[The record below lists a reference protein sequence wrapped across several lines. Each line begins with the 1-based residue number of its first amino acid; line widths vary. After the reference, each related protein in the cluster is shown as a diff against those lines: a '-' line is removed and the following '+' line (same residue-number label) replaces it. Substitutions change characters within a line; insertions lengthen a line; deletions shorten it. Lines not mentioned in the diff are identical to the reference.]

1 MATGPRYK
9 VPMRRRREVRTD
21 YHQRLRLLKSGKPR
35 LVARVSNRHVRA
47 QLITPGPD
55 GDETHV
61 AASSE
66 HLSEYGWEAPTGN
79 LPSAYLTGY
88 LAGMRAIEAGLDEAV
103 LDIGLNTATPGNKVF
118 VVQEGA
124 IDAGVSIPHNES
136 VLADWSRN
144 RGEHI
149 AAYAEQRDEP
159 LYNSEFDATTL
170 PEHFDTV
177 LETIQDADITM
188 NTDADTDNN
197 NSQSVGDNE

>member
-35 LVARVSNRHVRA
+35 LVARVSNKHVRA
-47 QLITPGPD
+47 QLISPGPD
-55 GDETHV
+55 GDNTHA

-66 HLSEYGWEAPTGN
+66 DLAEYGWEAPTGN

-88 LAGMRAIEAGLDEAV
+88 LAGKRAVEAGLEQAV

-118 VVQEGA
+118 AVQEGA
-124 IDAGVSIPHNES
+124 IDAGLEIPHNED

-149 AAYAEQRDEP
+149 AEYAEQLDEP
-159 LYNSEFDATTL
+159 LYGGDFDATNL
-170 PEHFDTV
+170 PEHFDDV
-177 LETIQDADITM
+177 LERLQEDA
-188 NTDADTDNN
+188 
-197 NSQSVGDNE
+197 